1 MTAVASPLRPAASG
15 QTATRAPATVHRPP
29 PHDADQ
35 LRIFVRIK
43 AGQTLVINTNR
54 NLPISELKLIIQ
66 QQSCLPPK
74 ATRLIQNGRQLQE
87 SCTLRDHNITDGDT
101 IHVTLSLRGGAS
113 PAQINKAM
121 GKQRMSKKRDWV
133 GRRIR
138 EQTQMDGTQ
147 FTSQKER
154 GKERFA
160 HFCADGLAG
169 AETAD
174 ILELTEAMK
183 NLATHNLLAV
193 DTRTNETTA
202 RRIRSVVGQGLE
214 SGFASTTDI
223 KGACAKKKMPG
234 GALAA
239 FSKKMARRIGNDIG
253 KVPSHYGDEGEGA
266 LWQATKFL
274 GKKVDGVHRN
284 LIIVQVYVP
293 CPGEALYEHLKSTQG
308 ADPISAL
315 IEQVAGMLTKQ
326 VTAGTGVVL
335 SGDFN
340 ADFTKKSDDA
350 KRKAYKKEWQ
360 QRVLKPFGLENVQ
373 RKLHGREKDP
383 RTYSQ
388 RTNKNKGSTW
398 IDYVFASNNMLEEG
412 AVTGIATLDAYGR
425 TGKKG
430 SGVLNS
436 LHIPVI
442 YELDVERW
450 LNISLT
456 KATVKI
462 NGNRRVLS
470 AANKKM
476 ADKFEANMER
486 MKITIGGE
494 ERTVEQA
501 IKWAQDTEGQE
512 DMLERMGTLATAS
525 DIMEQIG
532 QEAARVEEELVPKGV
547 REKEGKRSFKSIWTP
562 GMVKRAYLIKKAERL
577 LRARRV
583 LGKQPMAIGRLLT
596 AATRAAMVQEGIGVP
611 KGEDEKTWE
620 EWGQK
625 TIRKL
630 TEWRK
635 AQHAKARKKEA
646 KSMSRFKK
654 QVEQQRKKGLTKKT
668 VNTMMGRKAT
678 SELPTELT
686 YYDEEGTH
694 ILTEPEEIKEFMAS
708 TTEEELGMGR
718 EHWWEDEQ
726 GREQQNHV
734 LTRMDKEGD
743 AAREIAQN
751 GTEEE
756 RASMEETVPEHMR
769 HAFRHMKQ
777 KSTEV
782 EPAETLMTPQ
792 TLEEWNKKRGK
803 KRANTA
809 NGKTGPSINH
819 TKCFG
824 SNVFNLCR
832 LLANKGQALDMP
844 LECFT
849 EQLMYKIYKSNIRDA
864 KKMRPLRFL
873 HTIRK
878 MQTSINK
885 DRLMREI
892 GRKGL
897 IPKEQ
902 HAFCGGRS
910 TVAPALWRRN
920 ILEDAM
926 ANKKN
931 VLLADVDLSAG
942 YDRIPP
948 WVLDALLRRMGID
961 RRTRKYYLN
970 MANMSTIEIITAFG
984 LTRPIKAKAATLVQG
999 CDTSCALWVALSD
1012 WSLACTGEAST
1023 EPYWYE
1029 TGPGEGSEE
1038 SQVVYA
1044 DDSTYVQ
1051 TTTRSMEGVL
1061 RAKQGF
1067 TQFTGQKVNATKSA
1081 VAIVQW
1087 SQEGELLRV
1096 PDADITIP
1104 LWQTKVEARDGDIK
1118 PNARSDSEGM
1128 VSRAG
1133 EKWETRVRG
1142 GMSFKWISAEEEVRH
1157 LGNTQSATGTNNATI
1172 AEIEKKAI
1180 AGCTAL
1186 RRRLVGACA
1195 AEQLAKVVIQASA
1208 KYALALSN
1216 ASVESMDNLQRRVK
1230 AMNAAKRGM
1239 AKTTRNEAFWAS
1251 GIGMGWDKWSDVVNE
1266 EKLKIVHQAITKPN
1280 TMLGRMIQGAIYR
1293 NSKTIN
1299 TKEHPLSREGLEHVP
1314 QKRQAP
1320 QWIDSLRE
1328 YMGEL
1333 EVEITAPTAQ
1343 NRTGRTKE
1351 DFELASR
1358 GTAKQR
1364 MILLQQGREV
1374 WATDLLAE
1382 DGKTIAIGAPEDENE
1397 AWTNAA
1403 REILAANSKGQRETQ
1418 IGRIERHSKGN
1429 FKWSM
1434 TEETLREHREDGA
1447 TRKYKKIGEQRG
1459 EGERSEERRTRRRTE
1474 EEWWKPDGKWKKG
1487 EGAEEETVW
1496 VVVSRKKKMRGYHSK
1511 TKEWGAEYKGEEDA
1525 MCDICEDT
1533 ERENREKDTKCYSCE
1548 RRACGTH
1555 TAGEKRG
1562 EGWVLTTDGWDTAPV
1577 LTWMCEDCADDH
1589 TEAQEQRS
1597 QVKIIARTGIR
1608 ARGNTLRAAAEEYTP
1623 EEPRD
1628 AEQEDAQEREQERE
1642 GDSEKEEGEE
1652 EGEEEGKEKE
1662 REERGEE
1669 RTEGGNQ
1676 NTQEENEQQAR
1687 QGHTRTST
1695 NQHTDHRLGEAKEKK
1710 RTLEIYSDGSK
1721 IHGAGSYAWIAGFW
1735 KQGNTWSEVANGAGW
1750 ESEWDNRATV
1760 QTSTRMETMGVLRAA
1775 DWATVKWNGPTKLRL
1790 DNKATITRFDKRYE
1804 RVKEQDWKRPD
1815 NDLWRQMRKHGLNNW
1830 KLEWV
1835 KGHADKEKG
1844 HVLTKH
1850 ETKNIVADKLA
1861 DAIYENEEARETESS
1876 TVGPPT
1882 VGQIRIGGH
1891 VLTGNITKTLARMA
1905 KERRALKWMEKE
1917 LQNHK
1922 AEHAE
1927 NEAEQIAS
1935 NIDMQLLREHATK
1948 LATHGKFTKYIK
1960 IVHSAVA
1967 TNNVMVRRD
1976 RKESG
1981 LCPCCGEKPETL
1993 HHLMTEC
2000 RELNETRNE
2009 MAKNIRDV
2017 ITRNLGESEMDKT
2030 LIRAITKIWSKETMR
2045 HAAGRDESKAHRP
2058 KTSNME
2064 RVWEEIAA
2072 PEQIAWLKNI
2082 TEGGARMLWD
2092 GRIHRE
2098 FISGMRRF
2106 GATNGRAKKTAK
2118 ELLEKI
2124 TEHKIKL
2131 VDERHK
2137 IKHKE
2142 TEKPR
2147 MAMEIIKLWKEAD
2160 EANGKGVNSA
2170 TGGAKQRMSLEEL
2183 TKHLRDKSIK
2193 SIQEWIERLRLQETA
2208 ARDKRKR
2215 RERSEKTKTNLGRV
2229 EEERAKQAA
2238 ETKQKRTKR
2247 TQAITK
2253 WLKSQEEDEEQEND
2267 KADKQGGGGKRRRT
2281 SGKGEKGKETQ
2292 TTQPTKTATPKR
2304 GPPTPPPPG
2313 GGRPAAKRG
2322 GGKRPRKTAAR
2333 AVAGRRRA
2341 GGQKETEGRGRK
2353 RGGEKTGG
2361 EEERRTRRKSG
2372 EGGEKGRTR
2381 KGEEEGEEESM
2392 GEGGGEEVDEEE
2404 REAEEKGD

>member
-1 MTAVASPLRPAASG
+1 
-15 QTATRAPATVHRPP
+15 
-29 PHDADQ
+29 
-35 LRIFVRIK
+35 
-43 AGQTLVINTNR
+43 
-54 NLPISELKLIIQ
+54 
-66 QQSCLPPK
+66 
-74 ATRLIQNGRQLQE
+74 
-87 SCTLRDHNITDGDT
+87 
-101 IHVTLSLRGGAS
+101 
-113 PAQINKAM
+113 
-121 GKQRMSKKRDWV
+121 
-133 GRRIR
+133 
-138 EQTQMDGTQ
+138 
-147 FTSQKER
+147 
-154 GKERFA
+154 
-160 HFCADGLAG
+160 
-169 AETAD
+169 
-174 ILELTEAMK
+174 
-183 NLATHNLLAV
+183 V

-214 SGFASTTDI
+214 SGFAVTTDI
-223 KGACAKKKMPG
+223 NGACAKKKMPG
-234 GALAA
+234 GTLAA
-239 FSKKMARRIGNDIG
+239 FSKKMARRVGNDIG

-274 GKKVDGVHRN
+274 GKKVNGVHRN
-284 LIIVQVYVP
+284 IILVQVYVP
-293 CPGEALYEHLKSTQG
+293 CPGEALYEHLKNLQG
-308 ADPISAL
+308 ADPVSVL
-315 IEQVAGMLTKQ
+315 IEQVASFMAKQ

-360 QRVLKPFGLENVQ
+360 SKVLRPFGLENVQ

-398 IDYVFASNNMLEEG
+398 IDYVFASNSMLEEG
-412 AVTGIATLDAYGR
+412 VVTGIATLDAYGR

-442 YELDVERW
+442 YELDVEKW

-462 NGNRRVLS
+462 RDNRRVLS

-476 ADKFEANMER
+476 ADKFEEQMES
-486 MKITIGGE
+486 MKIMIEGE
-494 ERTVEQA
+494 EKTVEQA
-501 IKWAQDTEGQE
+501 IKWAQETEGQE
-512 DMLERMGTLATAS
+512 DMLERMETLATAS
-525 DIMEQIG
+525 NVMEQIG
-532 QEAARVEEELVPKGV
+532 KEAATVEEGLVPKGV

-562 GMVKRAYLIKKAERL
+562 GMVRRAYLIKKAERL
-577 LRARRV
+577 LRARKV
-583 LGKQPMAIGRLLT
+583 LGRQPMAIGRLLT
-596 AATRAAMVQEGIGVP
+596 PETRAAMEQEGIGVP
-611 KGEDEKTWE
+611 KEQDEKAWE
-620 EWGQK
+620 EWGLK

-630 TEWRK
+630 AEWRK

-646 KSMSRFKK
+646 KSMSKFKK

-694 ILTEPEEIKEFMAS
+694 ILTEPEEIKEFMAT

-726 GREQQNHV
+726 GRAQQNHV
-734 LTRMDKEGD
+734 LTRMDREGD

-751 GTEEE
+751 GSDEE
-756 RASMEETVPEHMR
+756 RASMEKTIPEHMR
-769 HAFRHMKQ
+769 QAFRHMKQ
-777 KSTEV
+777 KDTKV
-782 EPAETLMTPQ
+782 KPTETLMTPQ
-792 TLEEWNKKRGK
+792 TLEEWNNKRGK

-824 SNVFNLCR
+824 PNIFNLCR

-970 MANMSTIEIITAFG
+970 MASMSTIEIITAFG

-1029 TGPGEGSEE
+1029 TGQGEGSEE

-1061 RAKQGF
+1061 KAKQGF

-1087 SQEGELLRV
+1087 SQEGELLRA
-1096 PDADITIP
+1096 PDTEITIP
-1104 LWQTKVEARDGDIK
+1104 LWQTKVEARDGDIA
-1118 PNARSDSEGM
+1118 PNAKSDWEGS
-1128 VSRAG
+1128 VSG
-1133 EKWETRVRG
+1133 EGEAWETRVRG
-1142 GMSFKWISAEEEVRH
+1142 GVSFKWISAEEEVRH
-1157 LGNTQSATGTNNATI
+1157 LGNTQSATGTNNTTM

-1216 ASVESMDNLQRRVK
+1216 ASVESVDKLQRRVK

-1251 GIGMGWDKWSDVVNE
+1251 GIGLGWDKWSDVVNE
-1266 EKLKIVHQAITKPN
+1266 EKLKIVHKAITKPN
-1280 TMLGRMIQGAIYR
+1280 TMLGRMIRGAIYR

-1299 TKEHPLSREGLEHVP
+1299 TKEHPLSRVGLEHVP

-1328 YMGEL
+1328 YMAEL
-1333 EVEITAPTAQ
+1333 EVEIIAPKTQ

-1358 GTAKQR
+1358 ATAKQKL
-1364 MILLQQGREV
+1364 ILLQQKKEV

-1382 DGKTIAIGAPEDENE
+1382 DGKTIVIGTPEDENE
-1397 AWTNAA
+1397 DWTNAA
-1403 REILAANSKGQRETQ
+1403 REILAANSKGQRETR
-1418 IGRIERHSKGN
+1418 IGRIEQHSKGN
-1429 FKWSM
+1429 LKWSK
-1434 TEETLREHREDGA
+1434 TGETLREHRDDGA

-1459 EGERSEERRTRRRTE
+1459 EENTDEGRRTRRKTE
-1474 EEWWKPDGKWKKG
+1474 EEWWKPEGKWKKG
-1487 EGAEEETVW
+1487 ERAEEEEVW
-1496 VVVSRKKKMRGYHSK
+1496 VVVSRKKKMRAYYSK
-1511 TKEWGAEYKGEEDA
+1511 TKEWGAEYTGDEDA
-1525 MCDICEDT
+1525 MCDVCRDT
-1533 ERENREKDTKCYSCE
+1533 ERGNREKDTKCYSCE
-1548 RRACGTH
+1548 RRACVTH

-1562 EGWVLTTDGWDTAPV
+1562 EGWVLTSDGWDTAPV

-1589 TEAQEQRS
+1589 TQAQEQRS
-1597 QVKIIARTGIR
+1597 QVRIIARTKIR
-1608 ARGNTLRAAAEEYTP
+1608 TRGSTLRATAEEYTP
-1623 EEPRD
+1623 EEQRD
-1628 AEQEDAQEREQERE
+1628 AEQENEKEGDEQGRE
-1642 GDSEKEEGEE
+1642 GESVEE
-1652 EGEEEGKEKE
+1652 EGEEEEKE
-1662 REERGEE
+1662 REGEE
-1669 RTEGGNQ
+1669 RGDEGRNEGEDQ
-1676 NTQEENEQQAR
+1676 NTPEEKETEAQEMQAEQQAR
-1687 QGHTRTST
+1687 QRHTKINT
-1695 NQHTDHRLGEAKEKK
+1695 NQHTDHRLEEAKEKG

-1735 KQGNTWSEVANGAGW
+1735 KQGNTWSEVASGAGW
-1750 ESEWDNRATV
+1750 ENEWDNKATV

-1775 DWATVKWNGPTKLRL
+1775 DWTIAKWNGPTTLRL
-1790 DNKATITRFDKRYE
+1790 DNKATITRFDKRHE
-1804 RVKEQDWKRPD
+1804 RVEEQDWKRPD
-1815 NDLWRQMRKHGLNNW
+1815 NDLWRQMRKHRLKDW

-1835 KGHADKEKG
+1835 KGHADKKKG

-1850 ETKNIVADKLA
+1850 ETKNIVVDKLA
-1861 DAIYENEEARETESS
+1861 DAIYENGEARETESS

-1882 VGQIRIGGH
+1882 IGQIKIGGH
-1891 VLTGNITKTLARMA
+1891 VLTGNITKTLARLA
-1905 KERRALKWMEKE
+1905 KERRALKWMENE
-1917 LQNHK
+1917 LRNHK

-1927 NEAEQIAS
+1927 NEAEQIA
-1935 NIDMQLLREHATK
+1935 NNTDMQLLREHATK

-1976 RKESG
+1976 SKESG
-1981 LCPCCGEKPETL
+1981 LCPCCGKKPETL
-1993 HHLMTEC
+1993 HHIMAECEELKSTRDEMT
-2000 RELNETRNE
+2000 
-2009 MAKNIRDV
+2009 KNIRDT
-2017 ITRNLGESEMDKT
+2017 ITRNLGETDMDKT
-2030 LIRAITKIWSKETMR
+2030 LIRAITKIWNKETMR
-2045 HAAGRDESKAHRP
+2045 HAAGRDESRACRP

-2064 RVWEEIAA
+2064 RVWEEIAS
-2072 PEQIAWLKNI
+2072 PEQVAWLKNI

-2092 GRIHRE
+2092 GRIHRD

-2124 TEHKIKL
+2124 TEHKDKTSGRATQNQAQGNRKTQ
-2131 VDERHK
+2131 DGNGDQE
-2137 IKHKE
+2137 
-2142 TEKPR
+2142 
-2147 MAMEIIKLWKEAD
+2147 AME
-2160 EANGKGVNSA
+2160 
-2170 TGGAKQRMSLEEL
+2170 GGGRGRQKRRKQRSRRSKAENEPRG
-2183 TKHLRDKSIK
+2183 THKTPQRQVGQKH
-2193 SIQEWIERLRLQETA
+2193 T
-2208 ARDKRKR
+2208 
-2215 RERSEKTKTNLGRV
+2215 RV
-2229 EEERAKQAA
+2229 DR
-2238 ETKQKRTKR
+2238 ETKN
-2247 TQAITK
+2247 AG
-2253 WLKSQEEDEEQEND
+2253 S
-2267 KADKQGGGGKRRRT
+2267 GGKR
-2281 SGKGEKGKETQ
+2281 
-2292 TTQPTKTATPKR
+2292 
-2304 GPPTPPPPG
+2304 
-2313 GGRPAAKRG
+2313 
-2322 GGKRPRKTAAR
+2322 
-2333 AVAGRRRA
+2333 
-2341 GGQKETEGRGRK
+2341 
-2353 RGGEKTGG
+2353 
-2361 EEERRTRRKSG
+2361 
-2372 EGGEKGRTR
+2372 
-2381 KGEEEGEEESM
+2381 
-2392 GEGGGEEVDEEE
+2392 
-2404 REAEEKGD
+2404 